1 MNRGLFLFNIESS
14 MLIKESILEIARKLK
29 KGNSFYYQEDNIF
42 YGYPSDLSEQ
52 DIKNAL
58 LAVAVVSEELIRLD

>member
-29 KGNSFYYQEDNIF
+29 KGNSFHYQEDNIF
-42 YGYPSDLSEQ
+42 DGYPSDLSEQ